1 MAGVWPSAPCV
12 GGGKWGK
19 PPQNLWKSCANVAE
33 ARVEAGVWPL
43 LSFVGYF
50 GVLGG
55 RIFTGAHSAKVLLF
69 REKSG

>member
-1 MAGVWPSAPCV
+1 M
-12 GGGKWGK
+12 
-19 PPQNLWKSCANVAE
+19 
-33 ARVEAGVWPL
+33 EAGVWPL